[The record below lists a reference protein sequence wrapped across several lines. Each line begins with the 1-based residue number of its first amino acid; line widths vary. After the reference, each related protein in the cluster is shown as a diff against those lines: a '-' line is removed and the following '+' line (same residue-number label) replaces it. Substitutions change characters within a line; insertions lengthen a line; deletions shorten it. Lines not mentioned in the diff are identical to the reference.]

1 MGNDVK
7 GEQWPEALAGFFY
20 LVDEYVHTS
29 P

>member
-7 GEQWPEALAGFFY
+7 GEQWPQALAGFFY
-20 LVDEYVHTS
+20 RADEYVHTS